1 MLEDIEELKE
11 KSDLNGLL
19 RILQE
24 GDVKRR
30 ADAAKAIG
38 MIQEEIERDDVPP
51 ALVERLKKDEDPTVR
66 GNAALALGH
75 LRSEVGKKAL
85 KEAVEDQNWEVRHDT
100 AIAMGE
106 YREKDFIDDLFSLLK
121 DDEAEVKRKS
131 IEALGNIGKKIK
143 SEEIIFRLKDF
154 LDKDEFKEEAVRA
167 VGRIDGE
174 EAVDVL
180 SEVYENS
187 EREVREIAING
198 LGKIEGEKADK
209 MLIKALKDDSWRV
222 REDAARLLGER
233 KVEEA
238 VDDLIFAVEDEKSY
252 VVQSALRS
260 LGEVGK
266 ESDEIL
272 STLKE
277 KLESENAETRT
288 AAAEAVE
295 KLDSKRSGKIL
306 LEALRSEQN
315 PRVLWSI
322 SDSLSNLSNKRLKD
336 LKKDVETLG
345 GEMKFF
351 GAFALGKAG
360 FYSQLDTLL
369 EMIDDE
375 RWKVRQ
381 KAAEAVRGIDAEDL
395 SKGKAKRVLK
405 KLSSSIEDNDK
416 WVRVEAVKSLKEML
430 FDLKEK
436 FETEEFESQLLRR
449 IEVEVDEDVKDEL
462 KRAKNFLKL

>member
-11 KSDLNGLL
+11 KSDLDGLL

-24 GDVKRR
+24 GDVRRR

-51 ALVERLKKDEDPTVR
+51 ALVERLKKDEHPTVR

-85 KEAVEDQNWEVRHDT
+85 KEAVEDQNWEVRHDV

-106 YREKDFIDDLFSLLK
+106 YSEKEFIDDLFSLLK
-121 DDEAEVKRKS
+121 DDEVEVKRKS
-131 IEALGNIGKKIK
+131 IEALGKIGEETK
-143 SEEIIFRLKDF
+143 SKEIIFKLKDF
-154 LDKDEFKEEAVRA
+154 IDKTEFKEEAVRA

-209 MLIKALKDDSWRV
+209 KLIDALKDDSWRV

-238 VDDLIFAVEDEKSY
+238 VDDLIFAVEDERSY
-252 VVQSALRS
+252 VVQAALRS
-260 LGEVGK
+260 LGKVGK
-266 ESDEIL
+266 ESEEIL

-295 KLDSKRSGKIL
+295 RLDSKRSGKIL

-336 LKKDVETLG
+336 LKKDIETLG

-360 FYSQLDTLL
+360 FYSQVDTLL

-395 SKGKAKRVLK
+395 SKGKAERVLK

-430 FDLKEK
+430 FDLKGK
-436 FETEEFESQLLRR
+436 FEIEEFENQLLRR
-449 IEVEVDEDVKDEL
+449 IEVEADEDVKDEL